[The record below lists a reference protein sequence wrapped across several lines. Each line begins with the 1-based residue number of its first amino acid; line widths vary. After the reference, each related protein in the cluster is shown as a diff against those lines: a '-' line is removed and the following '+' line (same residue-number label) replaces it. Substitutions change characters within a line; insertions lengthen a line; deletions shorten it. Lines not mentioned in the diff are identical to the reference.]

1 MYERL
6 LAIKEENHSTNPDI
20 GLVIPIAHYNEDGS
34 LSDIDS
40 SDFPNG
46 AIFVSKGFLNIDQ
59 LFKNDEIF
67 ILNEYFDRGEE
78 DWKNNS
84 RLQKHYT
91 LGSKADKIDRHLF
104 IPVLN
109 ISLPDKASGF
119 IDYPYEIPNNLFF
132 IENGEFVYGPF
143 KATKQNDSW
152 LLTPLTTPSPLQL
165 NTDFIAKIEKNKL
178 IENNLLENI
187 RIKGTVKSFIRNLK
201 DISVIHFQQ
210 IDYISDVKLINYF
223 TRNNFGKGKNNLLGK
238 TEAQRLSQGI
248 EDYAKK
254 NKAMSNNERFDR
266 LRNLLSEFL
275 DKSDYGS
282 EIINEFLA
290 ETRDGRIYLDTY
302 FANNRDQLLK
312 EKNDELEKSFQSK
325 KEVLKND
332 LKEIEKHILAKKE
345 ELTNSIKEIEIEK
358 IKAQLRIEEIK
369 KQSDEDAHTE
379 LLKKQKE
386 LTEQN
391 SKIEKSIIENKKIV
405 DEFNIA
411 HEQIN
416 EFNTLDKEIE
426 YLKRRKQEI
435 ETDNRLIENAL
446 KTQEAMLESSQ
457 LPDKLA
463 EISALTSILRGEK
476 RKSVRKEPAT
486 FKINCSEIE
495 LDKENRADYINYL
508 TQVFSSDGGR
518 NFTPDEI
525 ANLVICMSQ
534 SFMTILS
541 GPPGTGKT
549 STVIRM
555 AKHMQLT
562 DDDIKSHNTNFLN
575 IAVGRAWVSGRDILG
590 FYNSLKDTYQP
601 SRTGLYDFLRNEKNN
616 DFFKMVLLDE
626 ANLSSME
633 HYWSDFL
640 GMCDPEGVNR
650 LIDTGIP
657 EQSER
662 YFSIPGNLRFLSTI
676 NNDSTT
682 EKLSPR
688 LIDRVPVITMAHNN
702 NYKTIPTQSLDFAG
716 ALPFESMDNAFNISS
731 SEASFTQEEETALES
746 IVNIL
751 SRPLNR
757 TSSVNI
763 SQRKVNAM
771 RRYCHTANEIGMMRA
786 APLDYAINQHILPLI
801 EGYGS
806 SFKERLTDLEQQL
819 SEYGF
824 TLSKSTLTNIINHG
838 DIYGDSYSYF

>member
-132 IENGEFVYGPF
+132 IENGDFVYGPF

-165 NTDFIAKIEKNKL
+165 NTDFVAKIEKNKL

-201 DISVIHFQQ
+201 DISAIHFQQ

-312 EKNDELEKSFQSK
+312 EKNEELEKSFQSK
-325 KEVLKND
+325 KEVLEND

-358 IKAQLRIEEIK
+358 IKAQLRIEDIK

-405 DEFNIA
+405 DGFNLA

-616 DFFKMVLLDE
+616 DFLKMVLLDE

-662 YFSIPGNLRFLSTI
+662 YFSIPSNLRFLSTI

-731 SEASFTQEEETALES
+731 SEASFNQEEETALES
-746 IVNIL
+746 IINIL

-763 SQRKVNAM
+763 SQRKVNAI